1 MAASGSALD
10 NAWVLIWALENYNF
24 LNLGESWRDRAKGSA
39 GQQDV
44 DIWIKLPLDKENCR
58 STPPPEIKSPPFG
71 VNANQIYKMQL
82 AIHFCLF
89 MQICCLLYLL
99 KMNEVKTLS
108 KLLEYACENK
118 YFN

>member
-44 DIWIKLPLDKENCR
+44 DI
-58 STPPPEIKSPPFG
+58 
-71 VNANQIYKMQL
+71 
-82 AIHFCLF
+82 
-89 MQICCLLYLL
+89 
-99 KMNEVKTLS
+99 
-108 KLLEYACENK
+108 
-118 YFN
+118 